1 MMLAMKNI
9 ACTTHPTPAR
19 IRRWGWESF
28 TIFGGF
34 YPHLAL
40 RSNPADAPPGT
51 AALPAAASRAASAAG
66 LARHAAWKAAVQV
79 TGYAMTP
86 SAATS

>member
-9 ACTTHPTPAR
+9 ARTTYPMPVY

-34 YPHLAL
+34 YPRMAL
-40 RSNPADAPPGT
+40 YSNPAEYC
-51 AALPAAASRAASAAG
+51 
-66 LARHAAWKAAVQV
+66 W
-79 TGYAMTP
+79 
-86 SAATS
+86 